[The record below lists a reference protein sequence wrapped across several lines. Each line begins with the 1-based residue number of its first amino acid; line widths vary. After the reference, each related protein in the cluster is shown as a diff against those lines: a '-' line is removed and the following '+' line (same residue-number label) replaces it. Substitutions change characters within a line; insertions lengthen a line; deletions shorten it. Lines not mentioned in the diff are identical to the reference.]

1 MLIALTEDERDGS
14 AYMDSLCVLLVAL
27 FDDCSSLILALLL
40 CNKLNMITVAVTRTA
55 TLVISATTR
64 ELMVARYAVLVHASA
79 LFLSCDVVV
88 VTVTG

>member
-14 AYMDSLCVLLVAL
+14 SYMDSMCVLLIAL
-27 FDDCSSLILALLL
+27 FDDCNSLILALLL
-40 CNKLNMITVAVTRTA
+40 CNNMITMAVTRTT

-64 ELMVARYAVLVHASA
+64 ELMVAIYTVLVHTSA

-88 VTVTG
+88 VTITG